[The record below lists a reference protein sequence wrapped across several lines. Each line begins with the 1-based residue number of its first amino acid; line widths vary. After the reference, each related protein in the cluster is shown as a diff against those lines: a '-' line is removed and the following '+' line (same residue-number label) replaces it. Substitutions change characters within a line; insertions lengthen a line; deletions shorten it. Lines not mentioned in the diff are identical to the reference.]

1 MTDRNVINSALTENL
16 AFCLSFHQNTSKHCV
31 LINRVMQITF
41 RWQNASRKM
50 ALGENVVVRGPSWCL
65 VPISE
70 FLKLTRCESHYTLNI
85 TRTRPQLIEM
95 PSLALSPVAPVRLR
109 RSDPARSTK
118 WNLAVSVSY
127 SGWEMEPSDTPFTSP
142 FISPFTWKSKKQLK
156 LPTQNYVHDL
166 LHFQCALTCSVLMFL
181 MP

>member
-1 MTDRNVINSALTENL
+1 
-16 AFCLSFHQNTSKHCV
+16 
-31 LINRVMQITF
+31 MQITF

-95 PSLALSPVAPVRLR
+95 PSLALSPVAPVRLS

-127 SGWEMEPSDTPFTSP
+127 SGWEMEPSDTPST
-142 FISPFTWKSKKQLK
+142 SPFTWKSKKQLQ
-156 LPTQNYVHDL
+156 LWATNTSNLNYKCKIMCTTFNVPAFSMCTDV
-166 LHFQCALTCSVLMFL
+166 FSVDVSNASGFI
-181 MP
+181 